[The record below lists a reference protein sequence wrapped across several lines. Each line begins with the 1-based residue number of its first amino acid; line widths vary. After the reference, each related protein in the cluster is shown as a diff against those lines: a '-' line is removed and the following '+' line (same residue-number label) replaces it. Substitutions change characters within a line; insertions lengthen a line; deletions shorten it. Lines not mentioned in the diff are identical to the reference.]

1 MIVQFEKEY
10 LKELFEKGKTLDK
23 HLRFQ
28 PQVIKKYILRVMTLQ
43 DAPNIEALYPL
54 NSLHYEVLS
63 GDKAGIS
70 SIRIDSKY
78 RLEFI
83 TTFEGEEPKLTICS
97 LIDISNHYD

>member
-10 LKELFEKGKTLDK
+10 LKELFEKGKTSDK

-54 NSLHYEVLS
+54 NSLP
-63 GDKAGIS
+63 KAQKS
-70 SIRIDSKY
+70 SHLERNSSSKKKRY
-78 RLEFI
+78 RRVML
-83 TTFEGEEPKLTICS
+83 
-97 LIDISNHYD
+97 

>member
-10 LKELFEKGKTLDK
+10 LKELFEKGKTSDK
-23 HLRFQ
+23 HQRFQ
-28 PQVIKKYILRVMTLQ
+28 PQVIRKYILRVMTLK
-43 DAPNIEALYPL
+43 DAPNIEALYSL

-63 GDKAGIS
+63 GEKAGIY

-83 TTFEGEEPKLTICS
+83 VSVEEGEPKLTICR
-97 LIDISNHYD
+97 LIDISNHYK